1 MKNFDSIKRTFS
13 NHRQW
18 RDFIATVHE
27 SVGYPCAVTYPNII
41 GALRIG
47 RRLSFHS
54 QRTSGARDVNTHC
67 NASRVEIPLMSVRM
81 SLQD

>member
-13 NHRQW
+13 NHPQW

-41 GALRIG
+41 GALRL
-47 RRLSFHS
+47 RRLNFHS
-54 QRTSGARDVNTHC
+54 PRTSGARDVSTHC
-67 NASRVEIPLMSVRM
+67 NASRAEIPPMSARM